1 MILQLGEALF
11 ASENSPFKNCEFS
24 AASRV
29 GLAILHLREK

>member
-11 ASENSPFKNCEFS
+11 ASTNSPFKNCEFS

-29 GLAILHLREK
+29 GIAILHLREK